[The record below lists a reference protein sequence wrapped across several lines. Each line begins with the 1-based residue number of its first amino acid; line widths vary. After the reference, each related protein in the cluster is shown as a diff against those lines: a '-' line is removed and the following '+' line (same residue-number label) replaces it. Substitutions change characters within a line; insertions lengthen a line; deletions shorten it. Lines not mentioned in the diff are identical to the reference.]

1 MQQNA
6 VTLHRKKI
14 DLIHARQRCLA
25 KTDPHFLLG
34 GVRGADTIYREVRG
48 LFLSYDV
55 IRREAS
61 QAAMVF

>member
-14 DLIHARQRCLA
+14 DLIH
-25 KTDPHFLLG
+25 
-34 GVRGADTIYREVRG
+34 REVRG